1 MRRPFLKYV
10 AFASMIVVLTNCK
23 KLGKDYDTYFYTDI
37 ENSYGPLTLY
47 VDGENRGELPNLKT
61 SVSPG
66 NDTIINNALHLTLKS
81 GRYKIEGKDDQ
92 GNVKCSGTLKF
103 RTNSLS
109 CSGTMGGQATAS
121 SGKIIVTKLNY

>member
-1 MRRPFLKYV
+1 MRKQFLKCV
-10 AFASMIVVLTNCK
+10 IFTSLVVVLVNCK
-23 KLGKDYDTYFYTDI
+23 KFGKEYDTYFYTDI
-37 ENSYGPLTLY
+37 ENTSGPLTLY
-47 VDGENRGELPNLKT
+47 VDGENKGALPNLKT

-66 NDTIINNALHLTLKS
+66 NDTVINNALHLNLRS

-103 RTNSLS
+103 RTNSLN
-109 CSGTMGGQATAS
+109 CSSTMGGQATAS